1 MLTQN
6 ARVLIEASVP
16 VLREHG
22 SAITSCFYR
31 KMFAAHPELRNL
43 FNMGNQQSGVQQ
55 QSLASALYAY
65 AANIDNQQALAPVIS
80 RIVHKHVSIG
90 IRAEHYPIVG
100 KYLLEGIAETLGD
113 AATPELLAAWGEAYG
128 LLAGAFIA
136 EEQSLYSAKNIEPG
150 QCRAVKVLRKQQESA
165 DVASFYLASADGAP
179 LPPFHPGQYISV
191 AMNVEA
197 LSLRQLRQYSLS
209 DSPAKDY
216 WRISVKRET
225 ANAEQPAGIVSGLM
239 HDQVQ
244 EGDTLWVGPPCGD
257 FVMDA
262 QAQAPLVLISAGVG
276 VTPMMSMLH
285 MSLDSA
291 PTRRVNFLHAA
302 RNGRHHP
309 LRSELAALNNQHA
322 VLDTHICY
330 ENPDPEDQAGAD
342 FDRAGL
348 LQLAPLADKMLPQD
362 GHYYLCGPS
371 PFMQIQRRAL
381 IARGIPADR
390 IQHEVFGPDLIGHLQ

>member
-1 MLTQN
+1 MLSQN
-6 ARVLIEASVP
+6 SRLLIEASVP

-22 SAITSCFYR
+22 GAITSCFYG
-31 KMFAAHPELRNL
+31 KMFAAHPELKNL

-100 KYLLEGIAETLGD
+100 KYLLEGIAETLGE

-128 LLAGAFIA
+128 LLAGALIA
-136 EEQSLYSAKNIEPG
+136 EEQSLYHAKNIEPG
-150 QCRAVKVLRKQQESA
+150 QSRAVKVLRKQQESA
-165 DVASFYLASADGAP
+165 DVTSFYLVSADDAP

-191 AMNVEA
+191 AMNVPA

-209 DSPAKDY
+209 DSPSKDY
-216 WRISVKRET
+216 WRISVKREME
-225 ANAEQPAGIVSGLM
+225 NAAQPAGIVSGLM

-257 FVMDA
+257 FVMED
-262 QAQAPLVLISAGVG
+262 QSQAPLILISAGVG

-285 MSLDSA
+285 TSLGSA
-291 PTRRVNFLHAA
+291 PKRRVSFLHAA

-309 LRSELAALNNQHA
+309 LRSELATLNNEYA
-322 VLDTHICY
+322 ALDTHVCY
-330 ENPDPEDQAGAD
+330 ENPDAEDQLGSD
-342 FDRAGL
+342 FDQAGL
-348 LQLAPLADKMLPQD
+348 LQLAPLADDLLPQD

-371 PFMQIQRRAL
+371 PFMKIQRRAL

-390 IQHEVFGPDLIGHLQ
+390 IQHEVFGPDLVGHLQ

>member
-1 MLTQN
+1 MLSKN

-16 VLREHG
+16 VLREYG
-22 SAITSCFYR
+22 GAITSCFYR
-31 KMFAAHPELRNL
+31 KMFAAHPELKNL

-90 IRAEHYPIVG
+90 IRAEHYPVVG

-136 EEQSLYSAKNIEPG
+136 EEQSLYSAKNVEPG
-150 QCRAVKVLRKQQESA
+150 QCRAVKVLRKQQDSA
-165 DVASFYLASADGAP
+165 DVTSFYLVSADGAP

-191 AMNVEA
+191 AMDVAA

-216 WRISVKRET
+216 WRISVKREV
-225 ANAEQPAGIVSGLM
+225 ANAAQPAGIVSGLM

-257 FVMDA
+257 FVMDE
-262 QAQAPLVLISAGVG
+262 QSQAPLVLISAGVG

-285 MSLDSA
+285 TSLGSA

-302 RNGRHHP
+302 RNGRHHT
-309 LRSELAALNNQHA
+309 LRSELAALNNEYA

-330 ENPDPEDQAGAD
+330 ENPDAEDQVGTD
-342 FDRAGL
+342 FDQAGL
-348 LQLAPLADKMLPQD
+348 LQLAPLADMMLPQD
-362 GHYYLCGPS
+362 GHYYLCGPG

-381 IARGIPADR
+381 LARGIPADR
-390 IQHEVFGPDLIGHLQ
+390 IQHEVFGPDLVGHLQ

>member
-1 MLTQN
+1 MLSQN
-6 ARVLIEASVP
+6 SRLLIEASVP

-22 SAITSCFYR
+22 GAITSCFYG
-31 KMFAAHPELRNL
+31 KMFAAHPELKNL

-100 KYLLEGIAETLGD
+100 KYLLEGIAETLGE

-128 LLAGAFIA
+128 LLAGALIA
-136 EEQSLYSAKNIEPG
+136 EEQSLYHAKNIEPG
-150 QCRAVKVLRKQQESA
+150 QSRAVKVLRKQQESA
-165 DVASFYLASADGAP
+165 DVTSFYLVSADNVP

-191 AMNVEA
+191 AMNVPA

-209 DSPAKDY
+209 DSPSKDY
-216 WRISVKRET
+216 WRISVKREVE
-225 ANAEQPAGIVSGLM
+225 NAAQPAGIVSGLM

-257 FVMDA
+257 FVMED
-262 QAQAPLVLISAGVG
+262 QSQAPLILISAGVG

-285 MSLDSA
+285 TSLGSA
-291 PTRRVNFLHAA
+291 PNRRVSFLHAA

-309 LRSELAALNNQHA
+309 LRSELATLNNEYA
-322 VLDTHICY
+322 ALDTHVCY
-330 ENPDPEDQAGAD
+330 ENPDAEDQLGSD
-342 FDRAGL
+342 FDQAGL
-348 LQLAPLADKMLPQD
+348 LQLAPLADDLLPQD

-371 PFMQIQRRAL
+371 PFMKIQRRAL

-390 IQHEVFGPDLIGHLQ
+390 IQHEVFGPDLVGHLQ

>member
-1 MLTQN
+1 MLSPN
-6 ARVLIEASVP
+6 ARQYIEASVP

-22 SAITSCFYR
+22 SAITNCFYG
-31 KMFAAHPELRNL
+31 KMFAAHPELKNL

-100 KYLLEGIAETLGD
+100 KYLLEGIADTLGT

-165 DVASFYLASADGAP
+165 DVSSFYLISADDAP
-179 LPPFHPGQYISV
+179 LPSFRPGQYISV
-191 AMNVEA
+191 TMNVAE

-209 DSPAKDY
+209 DSPSKDY
-216 WRISVKRET
+216 WRISVKREAAT
-225 ANAEQPAGIVSGLM
+225 AAQPAGMVSGLM
-239 HDQVQ
+239 HEVQ

-257 FVMDA
+257 FVMDE
-262 QAQAPLVLISAGVG
+262 QSQAPLVLISAGVG
-276 VTPMMSMLH
+276 ITPMMSMLH
-285 MSLDSA
+285 SSLGAA
-291 PTRRVNFLHAA
+291 PARRVSFLHAA
-302 RNGRHHP
+302 RNGRHHS
-309 LRSELAALNNQHA
+309 LRSELADLNNQHA
-322 VLDTHICY
+322 ALDTHICY
-330 ENPDPEDQAGAD
+330 ENPDLEDQAGSD
-342 FDRAGL
+342 FDQAGL
-348 LQLAPLADKMLPQD
+348 LQLAPLANDLLPQD
-362 GHYYLCGPS
+362 GQYYLCGPS
-371 PFMQIQRRAL
+371 PFMQMQRKAL
-381 IARGIPADR
+381 IARGIPAEQIR
-390 IQHEVFGPDLIGHLQ
+390 HEVFGPDLVGNLK

>member
-6 ARVLIEASVP
+6 ARLLIEASVP

-22 SAITSCFYR
+22 AAITSCFYR
-31 KMFAAHPELRNL
+31 NMFAAHPELKNL

-165 DVASFYLASADGAP
+165 DVTSFYLVSADGAP
-179 LPPFHPGQYISV
+179 LPPFHPGQYSSV
-191 AMNVEA
+191 AMNVAA

-216 WRISVKRET
+216 WRISVKREA
-225 ANAEQPAGIVSGLM
+225 ANAVQPAGIVSGLM

-257 FVMDA
+257 FVMDE
-262 QAQAPLVLISAGVG
+262 QSQAPLVLISAGVG

-285 MSLDSA
+285 TSLGSA
-291 PTRRVNFLHAA
+291 PARRVNFLHAA

-309 LRSELAALNNQHA
+309 LRSELAALNNEHA

-330 ENPDPEDQAGAD
+330 ENPDPEDRAGTD
-342 FDRAGL
+342 FDQAGL
-348 LQLAPLADKMLPQD
+348 LQLAPLAEQMLPQD
-362 GHYYLCGPS
+362 GPYYLCGPS

-390 IQHEVFGPDLIGHLQ
+390 IQHEVFGPDLVGHLQ

>member
-22 SAITSCFYR
+22 AAITSCFYR
-31 KMFAAHPELRNL
+31 KMFAAHPELKNL

-65 AANIDNQQALAPVIS
+65 AANIDNQQALTPVIS

-136 EEQSLYSAKNIEPG
+136 EEQALYAAKNIEPG

-165 DVASFYLASADGAP
+165 DVTSFYLVSADGAP
-179 LPPFHPGQYISV
+179 LPTFHPGQYISV

-285 MSLDSA
+285 TSLDSA

-309 LRSELAALNNQHA
+309 LRSELAALNNQYA

-342 FDRAGL
+342 FDQAGL
-348 LQLAPLADKMLPQD
+348 LQLAPLADQMLPQD

>member
-1 MLTQN
+1 MLSQT
-6 ARVLIEASVP
+6 AKAFIEASVP

-22 SAITSCFYR
+22 AAITRCFYE
-31 KMFAAHPELRNL
+31 KMFAAHPELKNL

-100 KYLLEGIAETLGD
+100 KYLLEGIAQTLGD
-113 AATPELLAAWGEAYG
+113 AATPDLLAAWGEAYG
-128 LLAGAFIA
+128 LLAGALIA
-136 EEQSLYSAKNIEPG
+136 EEQSLYSAKDIEPG
-150 QCRAVKVLRKQQESA
+150 HCRAVKVLRKQQESA
-165 DVASFYLASADGAP
+165 DVTSFYLVSADGAP
-179 LPPFHPGQYISV
+179 LPPFRPGQYISV
-191 AMNVEA
+191 AMDVAA

-209 DSPAKDY
+209 DSPGKDY
-216 WRISVKRET
+216 WRISVKRE
-225 ANAEQPAGIVSGLM
+225 AENAQQPAGMVSGLM
-239 HDQVQ
+239 HEQVQ

-262 QAQAPLVLISAGVG
+262 QSPAPLILISAGVG

-285 MSLDSA
+285 ASLSA
-291 PTRRVNFLHAA
+291 APARRVHFLHAA

-309 LRSELAALNNQHA
+309 LRSELAALSHQHA
-322 VLDTHICY
+322 VLETHVCY
-330 ENPDPEDQAGAD
+330 ENPADEDRAGTD
-342 FDRAGL
+342 FDQAGL
-348 LQLAPLADKMLPQD
+348 LQLAPLADKFLPHD
-362 GHYYLCGPS
+362 GHYYLCGPG

-381 IARGIPADR
+381 IARGIPAQR
-390 IQHEVFGPDLIGHLQ
+390 IQQEVFGPDLLGHLQ

>member
-1 MLTQN
+1 MLSKN

-22 SAITSCFYR
+22 GAITSCFYG
-31 KMFAAHPELRNL
+31 KMFAAHPELKNL

-80 RIVHKHVSIG
+80 RIVQKHVSIG

-100 KYLLEGIAETLGD
+100 KYLLEGIADTLGD

-128 LLAGAFIA
+128 LLASAFIA
-136 EEQSLYSAKNIEPG
+136 EEKSLYSAKNIEPG
-150 QCRAVKVLRKQQESA
+150 QCREVKVLRKQQESV
-165 DVASFYLASADGAP
+165 DVTSFYLVSADDAP
-179 LPPFHPGQYISV
+179 LPPFQPGQYISI
-191 AMNVEA
+191 AMNVAA

-209 DSPAKDY
+209 DSPCKDY
-216 WRISVKRET
+216 WRISVKREA
-225 ANAEQPAGIVSGLM
+225 ANAAQPAGIVSGLM

-257 FVMDA
+257 FVMDV
-262 QAQAPLVLISAGVG
+262 QSRAPLVLISAGVG
-276 VTPMMSMLH
+276 VTPMMSMLQT
-285 MSLDSA
+285 SLRSA

-309 LRSELAALNNQHA
+309 LRTELAALNNEHA
-322 VLDTHICY
+322 VLDTHVCY
-330 ENPDPEDQAGAD
+330 ENPDADDKAGAD
-342 FDRAGL
+342 FDQAGL
-348 LQLAPLADKMLPQD
+348 LQLVPMTDALLPQD
-362 GHYYLCGPS
+362 GHYYLCGPG

-381 IARGIPADR
+381 IERGIPAER
-390 IQHEVFGPDLIGHLQ
+390 IQHEVFGPDLVGHLQ